1 MVLVTVVSPKGLFH
15 MALFLYE
22 ALQKLIMLYCK
33 MLFETQQVLLL
44 FFFFNKTQCVYV
56 LSEAWRRGKM
66 KQHPKTLLLFLL
78 FLLRII
84 EKTMIKKFRDVVL
97 FFSNIQCLDLNN
109 LNILRC
115 LFFSVEGRKGEHSSQ
130 LKESKQLLISVLHN
144 TLLAFFLFKK

>member
-1 MVLVTVVSPKGLFH
+1 
-15 MALFLYE
+15 
-22 ALQKLIMLYCK
+22 
-33 MLFETQQVLLL
+33 
-44 FFFFNKTQCVYV
+44 
-56 LSEAWRRGKM
+56 M
-66 KQHPKTLLLFLL
+66 KKHPKTLLLFLS

-115 LFFSVEGRKGEHSSQ
+115 LFFSVEGRKGEHFSQ
-130 LKESKQLLISVLHN
+130 LKESEQLLISVLHN